1 VIGPAVLLAG
11 LAVAYGA
18 GLWSLRRRRR
28 PWRARRTAAFA
39 AGLLVLGAALLSPL
53 AAQDD
58 RFPAHVAQHMLLG
71 MLGPLLLSL
80 SAPVSL
86 ALRTLPPAPRS
97 ELVRLLHSRVAGVA
111 AHPVSAT
118 ALFVGG
124 LVSLYFTPLY
134 EATLRS
140 PLLHEVVHVHF
151 LAAGCLFAWTF
162 VGSDPVPRRGGAG
175 LRIGLLLVALGA
187 HAAIA
192 KLLYAG
198 YGELPSVPV
207 SERHAGAQLM
217 YYAGDLVD
225 ALVLIVFFGR
235 WYVAGGRRLRQ
246 AGTGVRVTA
255 P

>member
-1 VIGPAVLLAG
+1 VIGPAVLLMA

-18 GLWSLRRRRR
+18 GLRSLHRRGR

-39 AGLLVLGAALLSPL
+39 GGLLVLGAALLPPL
-53 AAQDD
+53 GVQDD
-58 RFPAHVAQHMLLG
+58 RFGAHVAQHMLLG

-86 ALRTLPPAPRS
+86 ALRRLPRAPRT
-97 ELVRLLHSRVAGVA
+97 ELVRLLHSRFAGVMV
-111 AHPVSAT
+111 HPVTAT

-124 LVSLYFTPLY
+124 LVGLYFTPLY
-134 EATLRS
+134 EGTLES
-140 PLLHEVVHVHF
+140 PLLHELVHVHF
-151 LAAGCLFAWTF
+151 LAAGCLFAWAF
-162 VGSDPVPRRGGAG
+162 VGSDPVPLRCGVGV
-175 LRIGLLLVALGA
+175 RIGLLLVALGA

-225 ALVLIVFFGR
+225 AVVLIVFFGR
-235 WYVAGGRRLRQ
+235 WYAAGGRRLRHRPE
-246 AGTGVRVTA
+246 RVFV
-255 P
+255 